1 MYESKRENHTTR
13 NHIDEAQCS
22 CFQNSS
28 FFCTFTEVFF
38 CTFAGVFAWVFLDAV
53 ALYSSIHCNAM
64 HCRTMGANT
73 VYSETLF
80 YTLMESAVCILGWQ
94 YTVFFLR
101 HHCSLWIGIMYSW
114 MEAHV
119 SMTRGVSQGRVDSST
134 LTLEIPAESLQ

>member
-1 MYESKRENHTTR
+1 MKRNVHAFR
-13 NHIDEAQCS
+13 IHRFLHFYRGILLHFCWGICMGILGCS
-22 CFQNSS
+22 CS
-28 FFCTFTEVFF
+28 VFF
-38 CTFAGVFAWVFLDAV
+38 YTLQCIALQCTVGQWVLTPCI
-53 ALYSSIHCNAM
+53 LI
-64 HCRTMGANT
+64 
-73 VYSETLF
+73 SETLF